1 MAVVSHG
8 SGQGH
13 LPTARKQKKT
23 ELYFLRSNGGFSVNS
38 IGSVTSV
45 HVPTAASMS
54 AQVSAR
60 PNKVAGEPA
69 PQVAGVSKNAL
80 DVKQKEKPDM
90 LANLKAIEAQLAER
104 AKQAADVNSLDISYN
119 KKLAELSVKVEQQQ
133 TGDLIRELKFKDYK
147 AMVYGPHGYKGAYVD
162 TVA

>member
-1 MAVVSHG
+1 M
-8 SGQGH
+8 
-13 LPTARKQKKT
+13 
-23 ELYFLRSNGGFSVNS
+23 NS

-45 HVPTAASMS
+45 NVPTAASMS

-60 PNKVAGEPA
+60 PNKVAGEQA
-69 PQVAGVSKNAL
+69 PQMAGVSKNVL

-90 LANLKAIEAQLAER
+90 LANIKAIEAQIAER

-147 AMVYGPHGYKGAYVD
+147 AMAYGQHGFKGAYVD
-162 TVA
+162 IAA